1 MARCRHNRA
10 VERPE
15 HFQPISVFFAYC
27 AARSQSEPSRLRQ
40 RDILLALKLMERLCA
55 LSSPIPPTPRAHC
68 TRTRQRPTQCR
79 QRPRNTAPSLSPPLA
94 ARHPDLPRPIC
105 PGVRRHRNT
114 QGPGLSPLGLMKRYG
129 DQTQGHD
136 GDSSVLPRPT
146 AAEMLRG
153 IQQMDRHRSNLDE
166 LCQFVEHL
174 TLVPSHDGTT
184 LDCDPT
190 TAPPSSTAE
199 ALRLFDLNSR
209 TPVPLDTLGTLVEGF
224 GFGRPNETSQAAPAA
239 PSENSDPSRLLR
251 AIREKR
257 PATGGTLGIPCGEEG
272 RHTAPP
278 RRSRRTIRILRPCS
292 SLFAKQIRNWA
303 TSRLRY
309 ASERRRAE

>member
-1 MARCRHNRA
+1 MRPVQPNPAYSSRA
-10 VERPE
+10 LHADEATPHAVSPASEEYRT
-15 HFQPISVFFAYC
+15 V
-27 AARSQSEPSRLRQ
+27 SEP
-40 RDILLALKLMERLCA
+40 ALGR
-55 LSSPIPPTPRAHC
+55 
-68 TRTRQRPTQCR
+68 
-79 QRPRNTAPSLSPPLA
+79 APSRPA
-94 ARHPDLPRPIC
+94 ATNLP
-105 PGVRRHRNT
+105 GGSGRHRNT

-251 AIREKR
+251 AIREKDPLLGERLASLVERREDTPPPPPHDGRVGQSGYCGHAPAYSRNKSAIGR
-257 PATGGTLGIPCGEEG
+257 PAGCAMRAGDGE
-272 RHTAPP
+272 RNNNRAHWQSVF
-278 RRSRRTIRILRPCS
+278 RRLS
-292 SLFAKQIRNWA
+292 
-303 TSRLRY
+303 
-309 ASERRRAE
+309 

>member
-1 MARCRHNRA
+1 
-10 VERPE
+10 
-15 HFQPISVFFAYC
+15 
-27 AARSQSEPSRLRQ
+27 
-40 RDILLALKLMERLCA
+40 
-55 LSSPIPPTPRAHC
+55 
-68 TRTRQRPTQCR
+68 
-79 QRPRNTAPSLSPPLA
+79 
-94 ARHPDLPRPIC
+94 
-105 PGVRRHRNT
+105 
-114 QGPGLSPLGLMKRYG
+114 MKRYG

-251 AIREKR
+251 AIREKD
-257 PATGGTLGIPCGEEG
+257 PLLGE
-272 RHTAPP
+272 RLA
-278 RRSRRTIRILRPCS
+278 
-292 SLFAKQIRNWA
+292 SLV
-303 TSRLRY
+303 
-309 ASERRRAE
+309 ERREDTPPPTTVASDNPDIAAMLQLIRETNPQLGDQLAALCERETASGITTVPTGSRSSGG